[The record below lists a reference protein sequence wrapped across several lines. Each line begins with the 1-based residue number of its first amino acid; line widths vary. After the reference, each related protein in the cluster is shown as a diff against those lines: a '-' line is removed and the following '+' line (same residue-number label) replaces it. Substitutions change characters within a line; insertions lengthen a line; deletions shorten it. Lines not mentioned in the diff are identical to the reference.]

1 MDTTQFFK
9 LFDEDTSKEPD
20 EILSEIDYKKQVLKI
35 QIFIKLIS
43 NRKQL
48 TKSLSMLG
56 DSTLHTNLL
65 ETDFAD
71 TWMFNRAFSY
81 IENFDIELLG
91 ILYENYNIDW
101 KLFLKCLF
109 LSLKYFEQ
117 NEQYE
122 NCVILFNIEKK
133 IRELQEDLEI

>member
-9 LFDEDTSKEPD
+9 LFDEDISKEPN
-20 EILSEIDYKKQVLKI
+20 EILSDIDYKNQQLKI
-35 QIFIKLIS
+35 QIFIKLVS

-48 TKSLSMLG
+48 SKSLSMLG
-56 DSTLHTNLL
+56 DSVLHTNLS

-71 TWMFNRAFSY
+71 IWMFNRAFSY
-81 IENFDIELLG
+81 IENFDIEMLDM
-91 ILYENYNIDW
+91 LYENYVIDW

-109 LSLKYFEQ
+109 LSIKYFEQ

-122 NCVILFNIEKK
+122 NCVILFNIEKR
-133 IRELQEDLEI
+133 IRELQENLET

>member
-1 MDTTQFFK
+1 MDTTKFFK
-9 LFDEDTSKEPD
+9 LFDEDNSREPD
-20 EILSEIDYKKQVLKI
+20 EILSEIDYKNQLLKI

-48 TKSLSMLG
+48 AKSLSMLG
-56 DSTLHTNLL
+56 DSMLHTNLS

-81 IENFDIELLG
+81 IENFDIEVLD
-91 ILYENYNIDW
+91 ILFGNYNVDW
-101 KLFLKCLF
+101 KLFLKCIF

-122 NCVILFNIEKK
+122 NCVILFNIEKR
-133 IRELQEDLEI
+133 IRELQENLET